1 MVAVV
6 TLFTFLPMVG
16 TMTSYSTVRAL
27 IQTKFNLSMTLSGLA
42 NSLAFGFTVGFSPIS
57 SSLFKKYGYKKLVLL
72 GYGGGSLTLVVC
84 GLLAGIQN
92 SESLSIQGNVTET
105 QNTTETR
112 FLPVTGE
119 PLVSIENSQNTGGSG
134 GYMFVFLYSVVF
146 GICNNFV
153 YNGSISMTGK
163 HLSGSDVLA
172 PATVVL
178 SLAVPLS
185 GFLGNP
191 LSQYMIDVFGEDSG
205 VTCRF
210 MVFGAACMFS
220 TVVFYLTTEDP
231 KNEDK
236 VDQKN
241 LDSQSDAERTSM
253 METKTNFEQ
262 LHELNATPSTE
273 KNNTAGESV
282 EKNTTQSS
290 LDFKLLTQPQVLI
303 WIFATALWGMLFTIP
318 NTLGTD
324 YMVNNFGLA
333 KAEAASV
340 LSSQGFVELVTRLLM
355 VVIGKKLPKKVGSY
369 ALIYSV
375 CCFLV
380 GVNCVWVSFQVSKFA
395 AWTYF
400 LLLQPPVAI
409 MNCLIY
415 AATENIF
422 GSARVESVWS
432 FTNLLL
438 AVGFTAG
445 PIMCTFIMK
454 FADMHQAV
462 FVAGVLASVG
472 SGLLAILF
480 LKARKTIKGPDES

>member
-1 MVAVV
+1 
-6 TLFTFLPMVG
+6 
-16 TMTSYSTVRAL
+16 
-27 IQTKFNLSMTLSGLA
+27 MTLSGLA

-72 GYGGGSLTLVVC
+72 GYGGGGVTLVVC
-84 GLLAGIQN
+84 GFLAGLQN
-92 SESLSIQGNVTET
+92 SGSSS
-105 QNTTETR
+105 TTETR

-119 PLVSIENSQNTGGSG
+119 PLVSPGIDNGQNTGSSV
-134 GYMFVFLYSVVF
+134 GYMFVMLYSVVF

-172 PATVVL
+172 SATVVL
-178 SLAVPLS
+178 SLGVPLS

-191 LSQYMIDVFGEDSG
+191 FSQYLIDVFGEESG
-205 VTCRF
+205 VKWRF

-220 TVVFYLTTEDP
+220 MVVFYLTTTDP
-231 KNEDK
+231 KNEDNPEK
-236 VDQKN
+236 F
-241 LDSQSDAERTSM
+241 DSMSDSGTTSM
-253 METKTNFEQ
+253 SETKTNFEQ
-262 LHELNATPSTE
+262 LQLKSEINGIPSADNSTDESTE
-273 KNNTAGESV
+273 K
-282 EKNTTQSS
+282 TTQPS
-290 LDFKLLTQPQVLI
+290 LNYKLLAQPQVLI

-333 KAEAASV
+333 KTEAASV

-369 ALIYSV
+369 ALIYSI

-380 GVNCVWVSFQVSKFA
+380 GVNCVWVSFQDSKFA

-422 GSARVESVWS
+422 GSASVESVWA
-432 FTNLLL
+432 FTNLFL

-472 SGLLAILF
+472 SGLLAVLF
-480 LKARKTIKGPDES
+480 LKAKKTVKCPDQS

>member
-1 MVAVV
+1 M
-6 TLFTFLPMVG
+6 
-16 TMTSYSTVRAL
+16 
-27 IQTKFNLSMTLSGLA
+27 
-42 NSLAFGFTVGFSPIS
+42 
-57 SSLFKKYGYKKLVLL
+57 
-72 GYGGGSLTLVVC
+72 
-84 GLLAGIQN
+84 
-92 SESLSIQGNVTET
+92 
-105 QNTTETR
+105 
-112 FLPVTGE
+112 
-119 PLVSIENSQNTGGSG
+119 
-134 GYMFVFLYSVVF
+134 
-146 GICNNFV
+146 
-153 YNGSISMTGK
+153 
-163 HLSGSDVLA
+163 
-172 PATVVL
+172 VL

-191 LSQYMIDVFGEDSG
+191 FSQYMIDVFGEDSG

-220 TVVFYLTTEDP
+220 MLVFYLTTEDP
-231 KNEDK
+231 KNENK
-236 VDQKN
+236 VNQQN
-241 LDSQSDAERTSM
+241 LDSQSDSERTSM

-273 KNNTAGESV
+273 NNTAGESI

-324 YMVNNFGLA
+324 YMVNSFGLA

-395 AWTYF
+395 AWTYRAF
-400 LLLQPPVAI
+400 
-409 MNCLIY
+409 
-415 AATENIF
+415 EN
-422 GSARVESVWS
+422 
-432 FTNLLL
+432 
-438 AVGFTAG
+438 
-445 PIMCTFIMK
+445 
-454 FADMHQAV
+454 
-462 FVAGVLASVG
+462 
-472 SGLLAILF
+472 
-480 LKARKTIKGPDES
+480 LKI